1 MTLVERPTALV
12 DGMSAVHWPHEMLD
26 YSWWDAVPLAPLP
39 AAQQARLRRLHRA
52 TFASAVGCTGAS
64 FKVVLYASV
73 PPGSDPSS
81 QWHAA
86 EVYAQL
92 QGWRIVNRF
101 ADHRPAGQ
109 PFTRAQWHQALKA
122 LRGGFAQG
130 VVTTDAH
137 AVPLVNNAYEHTL
150 RWLLDHFSFV
160 VYTRPEPVA
169 LSPRADLPFEGFE
182 HAPYRGC

>member
-12 DGMSAVHWPHEMLD
+12 DGMSVVHWPHEMLD
-26 YSWWDAVPLAPLP
+26 DSWRDAVPLAPLP

-52 TFASAVGCTGAS
+52 TLGSAVGCTGTP

-73 PPGSDPSS
+73 PPGRDPSL
-81 QWHAA
+81 QWHTA

-92 QGWRIVNRF
+92 QGWLIVNRF

-109 PFTRAQWHQALKA
+109 PSTRAQWYQALNA

-137 AVPLVNNAYEHTL
+137 AVPLVDNAYEQTL

-160 VYTRPEPVA
+160 VYARPESVA
-169 LSPRADLPFEGFE
+169 LSPAR
-182 HAPYRGC
+182 